1 MLFSSFSMI
10 EMKKRK
16 LHAPIF
22 LSNFKNPILKFKLE
36 PIFEQIQKEIPN
48 LTVELKWNQP
58 MFIMNGTFIIVFSV
72 SRLPRTTFPL
82 LLKQS
87 LWLSSQTIS
96 RQQTTKQPITSSK

>member
-1 MLFSSFSMI
+1 MLLSSFSMI

-16 LHAPIF
+16 PHAPIF

-58 MFIMNGTFIIVFSV
+58 MFIMNGTFIIGFSV
-72 SRLPRTTFPL
+72 A
-82 LLKQS
+82 KNH
-87 LWLSSQTIS
+87 IS
-96 RQQTTKQPITSSK
+96 IAPEAVTMAIFTNDINAANYEATNNLFKII

>member
-1 MLFSSFSMI
+1 MLLSSFSMI

-58 MFIMNGTFIIVFSV
+58 MFIMNGTFIIGFSV
-72 SRLPRTTFPL
+72 A
-82 LLKQS
+82 KNH
-87 LWLSSQTIS
+87 IS
-96 RQQTTKQPITSSK
+96 IAPEAVTMAIFTNDIKAANYEATNNLFKIM

>member
-1 MLFSSFSMI
+1 MLQF
-10 EMKKRK
+10 
-16 LHAPIF
+16 F

-58 MFIMNGTFIIVFSV
+58 MFIMNGTFIIGFSV

-87 LWLSSQTIS
+87 L
-96 RQQTTKQPITSSK
+96 

>member
-1 MLFSSFSMI
+1 MLLSSFSMI

-16 LHAPIF
+16 PHAPIF

-58 MFIMNGTFIIVFSV
+58 MFIMNGTFIIGFSV

-82 LLKQS
+82 L

>member
-36 PIFEQIQKEIPN
+36 PIFEQIQKEFPN

-58 MFIMNGTFIIVFSV
+58 MFIMNGTFIIGFSV
-72 SRLPRTTFPL
+72 AKNHISIAPEAV
-82 LLKQS
+82 
-87 LWLSSQTIS
+87 TIAIF
-96 RQQTTKQPITSSK
+96 TNDIKAANYEATNNLFKIM

>member
-36 PIFEQIQKEIPN
+36 PIFEQIQKEFPN
-48 LTVELKWNQP
+48 LTVELKWN
-58 MFIMNGTFIIVFSV
+58 
-72 SRLPRTTFPL
+72 
-82 LLKQS
+82 
-87 LWLSSQTIS
+87 
-96 RQQTTKQPITSSK
+96 

>member
-1 MLFSSFSMI
+1 MLLSSFSMI

-36 PIFEQIQKEIPN
+36 LIFEQIQKEIPN

-58 MFIMNGTFIIVFSV
+58 MFIMNGTFIIGFSV
-72 SRLPRTTFPL
+72 A
-82 LLKQS
+82 KNH
-87 LWLSSQTIS
+87 IS
-96 RQQTTKQPITSSK
+96 IAPEAVTMAIFTNDIKAANYEATNNLFKIM

>member
-58 MFIMNGTFIIVFSV
+58 MFIMNGTFIIGFS
-72 SRLPRTTFPL
+72 FA
-82 LLKQS
+82 KNH
-87 LWLSSQTIS
+87 IS
-96 RQQTTKQPITSSK
+96 IAPEAVTMAIFTNDIKAANYEATNNLFKIM

>member
-1 MLFSSFSMI
+1 MLLSSFSMI

-16 LHAPIF
+16 PHAPIF
-22 LSNFKNPILKFKLE
+22 FSNFKNPILKFKLE
-36 PIFEQIQKEIPN
+36 PIFEQIQKEFPN

>member
-10 EMKKRK
+10 EMKKRM

-36 PIFEQIQKEIPN
+36 LIFEQIQKEIPN

-58 MFIMNGTFIIVFSV
+58 MFIMNGTFIIGFSV
-72 SRLPRTTFPL
+72 AKNHISIAPEAV
-82 LLKQS
+82 
-87 LWLSSQTIS
+87 TIAIF
-96 RQQTTKQPITSSK
+96 TNDIKVANYEATNNLFKIM